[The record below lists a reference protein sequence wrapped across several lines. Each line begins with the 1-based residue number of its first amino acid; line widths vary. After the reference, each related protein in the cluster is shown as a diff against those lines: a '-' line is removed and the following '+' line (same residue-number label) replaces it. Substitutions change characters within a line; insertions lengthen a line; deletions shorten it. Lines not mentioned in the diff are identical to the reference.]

1 MTKQARMSDRIRV
14 GVLPAPSRIEWIIEQ
29 FADLAVAIDRDG
41 RVLGLSVSPESPYLG
56 CLDHW
61 VGRDFREFL
70 TEDSRSKFEDRIAT
84 VLADPDAVVRPMELN
99 HVDNANWE
107 FPIRY
112 TIHDAGEDHGILLLG
127 RDMQPFADIQQR
139 LVREQ
144 LARERDAERFRGVE
158 TRYRVVF
165 DASETPMAMVE
176 PDTGRALDLNRAA
189 MQLLSVKTDN
199 LSANAFAQ
207 CFEGRR
213 KGEFGEALKAAAAAD
228 DAQGVSTVLR
238 RTGADV
244 RLCPEFF
251 RASGE
256 VSLLCRIL
264 PVLDEDQSGR
274 EFQRALSQLY
284 ESTSDAIVLTD
295 AKGAVR
301 EANEGFLRLTDAA
314 QLRDVQG
321 RPLADFLARGAVD
334 MKLIFEQL
342 DKTGRLRGYAAQVES
357 VVGMRATVDISAA
370 RLNGRTDRQIG
381 FILREASATQAISVA
396 EAGATMSE
404 EAMTNVMDL
413 VGTASLK
420 ELVGATTDVVEKL
433 CIETAVRL
441 TDNNRVAA
449 AEMLGLS
456 RQSLYVK
463 LRKYGLLDNSAD
475 AGRDE

>member
-1 MTKQARMSDRIRV
+1 MS
-14 GVLPAPSRIEWIIEQ
+14 
-29 FADLAVAIDRDG
+29 
-41 RVLGLSVSPESPYLG
+41 
-56 CLDHW
+56 
-61 VGRDFREFL
+61 
-70 TEDSRSKFEDRIAT
+70 
-84 VLADPDAVVRPMELN
+84 RP
-99 HVDNANWE
+99 V
-107 FPIRY
+107 P
-112 TIHDAGEDHGILLLG
+112 AGEAG
-127 RDMQPFADIQQR
+127 RC
-139 LVREQ
+139 

-165 DASETPMAMVE
+165 DASETPMAMIE
-176 PDTGRALDLNRAA
+176 PDSGRALDLNRAA
-189 MQLLSVKTDN
+189 MQLLGVQTDN

-213 KGEFGEALKAAAAAD
+213 KGEFGEALKAAAAGD
-228 DAQGVSTVLR
+228 DAQGIPVVIR
-238 RTGADV
+238 RSGADV
-244 RLCPEFF
+244 RLYPEFF

-256 VSLLCRIL
+256 VALLCRIL
-264 PVLDEDQSGR
+264 PVADEDQAGR
-274 EFQRALSQLY
+274 DFQRALGQLFD
-284 ESTSDAIVLTD
+284 STSDAILLTD
-295 AKGAVR
+295 AKGKIR

-321 RPLADFLARGAVD
+321 RPLSDFLARGSVD
-334 MKLIFEQL
+334 LKLMLEQV
-342 DKTGRLRGYAAQVES
+342 DKTGRLRGYSAQLES

-370 RLNGRTDRQIG
+370 RLTGRSDRNLG
-381 FILREASATQAISVA
+381 FVIREVSATQAISVA

-463 LRKYGLLDNSAD
+463 LRKYGLLDSGGD
-475 AGRDE
+475 PGDGGD

>member
-1 MTKQARMSDRIRV
+1 MSDRVRV
-14 GVLPAPSRIEWIIEQ
+14 GVLPAPSRIERIIEQ

-41 RVLGLSVSPESPYLG
+41 KVLGISVSPESPYLG

-61 VGRDFREFL
+61 IGRDFRNFL

-84 VLADPDAVVRPMELN
+84 VLSDPEAVVRPMELN
-99 HVDNANWE
+99 HADNANWE

-112 TIHDAGEDHGILLLG
+112 TIHDAGEDYGILLLG

-189 MQLLSVKTDN
+189 MQLLGVKTDN

-228 DAQGVSTVLR
+228 DAQGVPAVIR
-238 RTGADV
+238 RTSSEV
-244 RLCPEFF
+244 RLFPEFF

-256 VSLLCRIL
+256 VAMLCRIL
-264 PVLDEDQSGR
+264 PVTDEDQAGR
-274 EFQRALSQLY
+274 DFQRSLAQLY
-284 ESTSDAIVLTD
+284 DSTSDAILLTD
-295 AKGAVR
+295 AKGTIR

-321 RPLADFLARGAVD
+321 RPLADFLARGSVD
-334 MKLIFEQL
+334 MKLILEQL
-342 DKTGRLRGYAAQVES
+342 ERTGRLKGYSAQIES
-357 VVGMRATVDISAA
+357 IVGMRATADISAT
-370 RLNGRTDRQIG
+370 RLNGRSDRHLG
-381 FILREASATQAISVA
+381 FVIREVSATQAISVA

-420 ELVGATTDVVEKL
+420 ELVSATTDVVEKL

-463 LRKYGLLDNSAD
+463 LRKYGLLDSGSDAD
-475 AGRDE
+475 EPGA